1 MTDMLERPTDV
12 TPPKSAV
19 REVEGLEWIYTDV
32 VEPAVW
38 VGRFQGQF
46 IGMVEDRGD
55 EGFVALTR
63 LGRNL
68 GRFDTLPDA
77 QSAFLKK

>member
-1 MTDMLERPTDV
+1 MTDMLERPTE
-12 TPPKSAV
+12 TPAPVSAIN
-19 REVEGLEWIYTDV
+19 EIDGLEWIYTDV

-68 GRFDTLPDA
+68 GRFDALPEA
-77 QSAFLKK
+77 QDAFLKK

>member
-1 MTDMLERPTDV
+1 MTDMLERT
-12 TPPKSAV
+12 TETAPPVSAIH
-19 REVEGLEWIYTDV
+19 EVEGLEWTYTDV

-55 EGFVALTR
+55 EGFVSLTR

-68 GRFDTLPDA
+68 GRFDSLADA
-77 QSAFLKK
+77 QGSFLKK

>member
-1 MTDMLERPTDV
+1 MTDMLERPAEA
-12 TPPKSAV
+12 TPPKSAID
-19 REVEGLEWIYTDV
+19 EVDGLEWIFTDV

-46 IGMVEDRGD
+46 IGMVEDRGT

-68 GRFDTLPDA
+68 GRFDSLPQA
-77 QSAFLKK
+77 QGAFLKK

>member
-1 MTDMLERPTDV
+1 MTDMLERPAEI
-12 TPPKSAV
+12 TPPKSAID
-19 REVEGLEWIYTDV
+19 EVEGLEWIYTDV
-32 VEPAVW
+32 VAPAVW

-46 IGMVEDRGD
+46 IGMVEDRGE

-68 GRFDTLPDA
+68 GRFDSLPDA
-77 QSAFLKK
+77 QGSFLKK